1 MQINRILLVLFLFL
15 VGFINIAHATEASTD
30 SFKIYWQ
37 EFHQAFVAKD
47 FGKLQSLSAPVI
59 TIRGVVD
66 GIKPKKIQAK
76 EFEKTLAAIMQTSVR
91 EYQGDKLVSLTTYE
105 KVKAL
110 ANPKLDES
118 PNRQWIDDFVFTKE
132 KTGWKLQEIY
142 WQELQ

>member
-1 MQINRILLVLFLFL
+1 MQTYRILFVLFLFL
-15 VGFINIAHATEASTD
+15 VGFAKIANAAEPSAD

-76 EFEKTLAAIMQTSVR
+76 DFEKTLAAIMETSVR
-91 EYQGDKLVSLTTYE
+91 EYQGEKLVSLTTYE

-132 KTGWKLQEIY
+132 RTGWKLKEIY
-142 WQELQ
+142 WEELE